1 MVKVDKNKFLLSY
14 ASTDL
19 EPTEFEIQYV
29 KDNLDELIQKA
40 EQGYGSYI
48 TSEEILHGLTCE
60 CDEEH
65 PQREV
70 DLYFVH
76 LDKTQTDLPF
86 EEWEGVYE
94 EPKVRV
100 LAIIVCSMCGSW
112 VLCD

>member
-1 MVKVDKNKFLLSY
+1 MVKVDRNKLLLSY

-19 EPTEFEIQYV
+19 EPTEFETQYV

-40 EQGYGSYI
+40 DSHI
-48 TSEEILHGLTCE
+48 TSDEILHGLTCA

-70 DLYFVH
+70 DLYCIH

-86 EEWEGVYE
+86 EEWRGVYE
-94 EPKVRV
+94 EPNARV
-100 LAIIVCSMCGSW
+100 LAIIVCSMCGWW